1 MPRKK
6 TADATDALPPEPTQE
21 ARTQA
26 SPQEPPPTE
35 TTTSHSEAPTEESP
49 QNGEKKRP
57 VFKIGPIPC
66 DKNTSVECA
75 VWANEITLSDQR
87 TFTVYNV
94 TLHGSWRDSDGTW
107 KPLKSFR
114 GSHLHVLIYCLQRA
128 SDWILAQRD
137 PQNECPF

>member
-6 TADATDALPPEPTQE
+6 TAAATDAPQPTQE
-21 ARTQA
+21 APSE
-26 SPQEPPPTE
+26 SPPPATEPP
-35 TTTSHSEAPTEESP
+35 TTSPSEAPAEEGS

-57 VFKIGPIPC
+57 AYKIGPIAC

-75 VWANEITLSDQR
+75 VWQNEITLSDQR

-94 TLHGSWRDSDGTW
+94 TMHGSWRDADGTW

-128 SDWILAQRD
+128 SDWILSQRD
-137 PQNECPF
+137 PQNDC